1 MKVIKFV
8 GAGNFYLTRA
18 GNIGAGGDT
27 ITHHPSVGGEAEL
40 GVQVE
45 PRECGQSSHVITI
58 LSLTLQPTTKY
69 NQDELCI
76 NEPII

>member
-58 LSLTLQPTTKY
+58 LSLTLQPTTTTKISY
-69 NQDELCI
+69 VFLNQ
-76 NEPII
+76 